1 MTLKQ
6 YVNMPM
12 RYKFATEPQMGD
24 ALYSRISSSNGDE
37 GRAHFRTLDN
47 PKAQVSNAFNQ
58 NEKQRQIDGWN
69 ETRQIPTG
77 AWQSKVAVTIED
89 LKKLSPVPVHSSA
102 YANETG
108 GGYYGHYQGDA
119 KNMHIGISDTDP
131 NIHILAHEIGHAQF
145 DESTL
150 GYLAQSQIAR
160 GIHTIAPVIG
170 LVAGPLRGSKG
181 TARALKSLVL
191 ALGLAAPTLLS
202 EGVADYKGYKVLQQ
216 AGASDEELA
225 QYIKTLMKPQS
236 TYLMAPA
243 LTGLTSY
250 LKTSAKKLDGRTT
263 FQGLDISI
271 ETDKGN
277 YREWYDKHNDT
288 KGKTLMKYPYGYIR
302 KTEGL
307 DGDHVDCFV
316 GPDEDADMVYVVT
329 TNKPPDFKQIDEEKC
344 MLGFKNA
351 ETAKQA
357 FLDHYSDA
365 RFFRKMSAMPF
376 ADFKEKVLK
385 TANGGPKKVGFDI
398 GSALI
403 DKSPGSFNDQTP
415 GDYLGF
421 PGGSLIGLRKIEG
434 DPMAPADKINKAFRF
449 NDLPMDTSTLDP
461 SANSVASSPGV

>member
-1 MTLKQ
+1 MTLHQ

-47 PKAQVSNAFNQ
+47 PKAQVNNAFNQ

-77 AWQSKVAVTIED
+77 AWQSKVAVTFKD
-89 LKKLSPVPVHSSA
+89 LEARSPVPVRLTE
-102 YANETG
+102 YAKHTG
-108 GGYYGHYQGDA
+108 GGYYSPNKEDP
-119 KNMHIGISDTDP
+119 HIGMRGDNPDA
-131 NIHILAHEIGHAQF
+131 HILAHEIGHAQF
-145 DESTL
+145 QNSLL
-150 GYLAQSQIAR
+150 GTIAQSSIAR
-160 GIHTIAPVIG
+160 GIHKIAPFIG
-170 LVAGPLRGSKG
+170 LAAGPLLGG
-181 TARALKSLVL
+181 TGAARALKSLVL
-191 ALGLAAPTLLS
+191 ALGLSAPTLLS
-202 EGVADYKGYKVLQQ
+202 EGIADYKGYKLLQE
-216 AGASDEELA
+216 AGASDEELSKYLRSIIA
-225 QYIKTLMKPQS
+225 PQAA
-236 TYLMAPA
+236 YLLRPA
-243 LTGLTSY
+243 LTGIAAYS
-250 LKTSAKKLDGRTT
+250 KTAGRTLAGRVT

-277 YREWYDKHNDT
+277 YRRWYDKHNDT
-288 KGKTLMKYPYGYIR
+288 EGKTLMKYPYGYIR

-307 DGDHVDCFV
+307 DGDHVDCFI
-316 GPDEDADMVYVVT
+316 GPDENADTVYVVT

-376 ADFKEKVLK
+376 DTFKEKVLK

-421 PGGSLIGLRKIEG
+421 PGGSLVGLRKIEG
-434 DPMAPADKINKAFRF
+434 DPMAPTDKINKAFRF
-449 NDLPMDTSTLDP
+449 NDMPMDASTLDP
-461 SANSVASSPGV
+461 SASSVASSPGV

>member
-1 MTLKQ
+1 MTLQQ
-6 YVNMPM
+6 YVNRPM

-37 GRAHFRTLDN
+37 GRTHLRTLDN
-47 PKAQVSNAFNQ
+47 PKAQVNNAFNQ

-69 ETRQIPTG
+69 ETRQIPVG
-77 AWQSKVAVTIED
+77 AWQSKVAVTVED
-89 LKKLSPVPVHSSA
+89 IKKLSPVPVHSSA
-102 YANETG
+102 FANDTG
-108 GGYYGHYQGDA
+108 GGYYGHYAGDN

-145 DESTL
+145 DDSLL
-150 GYLAQSQIAR
+150 GSIAQNRIAR
-160 GIHTIAPVIG
+160 GIHTIAPFIAMA
-170 LVAGPLRGSKG
+170 AGPLLGSKG

-216 AGASDEELA
+216 AGASEEELA
-225 QYIKTLMKPQS
+225 QYIRTLTKPQA
-236 TYLMAPA
+236 TYLISPA
-243 LTGLTSY
+243 VAGLSAY
-250 LKTSAKKLDGRTT
+250 LKTSAKKLDGRIT

-307 DGDHVDCFV
+307 DGDHVDCFI
-316 GPDEDADMVYVVT
+316 GPDEDAAVVYVVT

-344 MLGFKNA
+344 MLGFKDA

-365 RFFRKMSAMPF
+365 RFFKKMSAIPF

-385 TANGGPKKVGFDI
+385 TTNGGPKKVGFDI
-398 GSALI
+398 STALI
-403 DKSPGSFNDQTP
+403 DNSQGPFHDQTP

-421 PGGSLIGLRKIEG
+421 PSGSLVGLRKVEA
-434 DPMAPADKINKAFRF
+434 DPMTPTDKINKAFRF
-449 NDLPMDTSTLDP
+449 NDLPMDASTLDP